1 MNFTY
6 CDENFLANAFISF
19 PELNEVELNSAEIDD
34 EILTRISKT
43 FSKNIKKLQLMDN
56 RITDEGL

>member
-6 CDENFLANAFISF
+6 CDDIFLAEAFKSF

-34 EILTRISKT
+34 EILAKLSRN

-56 RITDEGL
+56 RITDDGL